1 MMKIKRYMNEQSKIN
16 LVFIPGGPGLS
27 SISFEKL
34 LPLKEKCSLFF
45 LNPMGTTTEPTDSHS
60 YDDLLGEVNET
71 IKDMDNVVLCG
82 HSFGGIQAID
92 IAANNYQNIKGL
104 IVIGS
109 PVSSKAFTSLG
120 ERFENGITDKH
131 VEISSKLENQ
141 PTDKTY
147 KEWFYIYRNFYF
159 HPDHADQCIATITD
173 DSVCV
178 KSYTEAIAESA
189 TKEDRLHKL
198 KSVDIPKLF
207 ITGDADLVM
216 PPESAKTEA
225 ALGGFDLKIVK
236 DAGHF
241 AHYEQSQQTIEIIDN
256 FLSGEKIV

>member
-1 MMKIKRYMNEQSKIN
+1 MIIKSYINEHSKTN

-34 LPLKEKCSLFF
+34 IPLKEKYSLFF
-45 LNPMGTTTEPTDSHS
+45 LDPMGTTTELNDNHG
-60 YDDLLGEVNET
+60 YEILLDEVKDA
-71 IKDMDNVVLCG
+71 IKDLANVVLCA

-92 IAANNYQNIKGL
+92 ITANNYQNIKGL

-109 PVSSKAFTSLG
+109 PVSSSAFASLG
-120 ERFENGITDKH
+120 ERFEKGITDKH
-131 VEISSKLENQ
+131 IEISKKLENQ
-141 PTDKTY
+141 PTDEIY

-178 KSYTEAIAESA
+178 KSYSEAIAESA

-198 KSVDIPKLF
+198 RSVDIPKLF
-207 ITGDADLVM
+207 ITGEDDLVM
-216 PPESAKTEA
+216 PPESAKDEA
-225 ALGGFDLKIVK
+225 ALGGFNLKIINN
-236 DAGHF
+236 AGHF
-241 AHYEQSQQTIEIIDN
+241 SHYEQPQQIIETIDN